1 MTTARLSRTIPLA
14 RRGLRSRLSVWLDR
28 LSRWHRDQQTRLHL
42 ADLPPHMLRDIG
54 LSETD
59 RDHETKK
66 WFWQG

>member
-1 MTTARLSRTIPLA
+1 MKTLPTTTPAPLISVEN
-14 RRGLRSRLSVWLDR
+14 RQPSVWLDR
-28 LSRWHRDQQTRLHL
+28 LKRWHRDQQTRLHL